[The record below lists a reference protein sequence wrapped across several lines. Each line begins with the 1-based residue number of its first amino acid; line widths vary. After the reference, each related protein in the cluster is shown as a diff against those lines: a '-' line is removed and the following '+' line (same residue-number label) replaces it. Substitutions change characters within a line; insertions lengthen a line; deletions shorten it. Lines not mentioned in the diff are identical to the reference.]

1 MDAMK
6 QTDSIVV
13 IDDVSKFYGS
23 KKALDQVSFT
33 LEKGRIYGF
42 VGENGAGKTT
52 LIRLLAGLGEP
63 TTGTISLFGQPLS
76 EKTADLRKK
85 IGFMVERPIFHDDLT
100 ARENLKLQIF
110 LGGVSDYS
118 NINHLLDLVG
128 LKDIEDRPV
137 KDFSLG
143 MKQRVGIAMALVNNP
158 ELLILDEPVN
168 GLDPVGMVE
177 VRNILKNLNQ
187 QEGITIFL
195 SSHILS
201 ELFQLATDYIII
213 HHGQLIKTMT
223 LEELIQINAKG
234 IWVQADEIDKLR
246 EQILIASPAAEIILE
261 GMNAVKI
268 TKSNLTTRQVAKIGL
283 DSNIL
288 ITELTEVGESLEDYY
303 LKLLGGCYE

>member
-100 ARENLKLQIF
+100 ARENLRLQMF

-118 NINHLLDLVG
+118 NIDHLLDLVG

-143 MKQRVGIAMALVNNP
+143 MKQLVGIAMALVNDP

-177 VRNILKNLNQ
+177 VRRILKNLNE

-195 SSHILS
+195 SSHILT

-303 LKLLGGCYE
+303 LKLLGGSYE